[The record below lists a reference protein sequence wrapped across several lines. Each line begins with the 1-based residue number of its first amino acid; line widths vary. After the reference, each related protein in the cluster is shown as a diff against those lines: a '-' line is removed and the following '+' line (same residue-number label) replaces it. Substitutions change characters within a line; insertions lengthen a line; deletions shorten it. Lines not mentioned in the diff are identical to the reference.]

1 MINWVLENMKNPDIQ
16 NWETVSEKYLAISEK
31 HDKLITSLRTV
42 YAREY
47 RKYSLNKEQTSIN
60 DLLDVKL
67 ISQGLKYQ
75 INNISRI

>member
-16 NWETVSEKYLAISEK
+16 IWETVSEKYLAVSEK
-31 HDKLITSLRTV
+31 HDKLITSLRSA

-60 DLLDVKL
+60 DLLDAL
-67 ISQGLKYQ
+67 RLSLRG
-75 INNISRI
+75 